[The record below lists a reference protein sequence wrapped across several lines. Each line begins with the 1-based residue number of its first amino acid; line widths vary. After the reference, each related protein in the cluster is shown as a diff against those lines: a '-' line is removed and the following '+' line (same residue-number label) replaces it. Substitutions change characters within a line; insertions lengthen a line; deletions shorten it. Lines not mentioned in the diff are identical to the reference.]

1 MYVTVGVVQ
10 GIIVTAGDIF
20 LPGVQCT
27 NPAALILT
35 GAVCSFVY
43 VNIIYALSLTFKHIG
58 KALCVI
64 LVILQIPGSS
74 GTYPIEMTPAFFQNL
89 HPLLPF
95 TYGVTAMRE
104 CIAGMY
110 GSTYIHNLLI
120 LLLYVPISLLI
131 GLGIRPL
138 LSGLN
143 RLFDQKLAET
153 ELMIGETPT
162 EVVGKK
168 IQIGFLAILIVPLI
182 FLILMFSL
190 DSKLVCL
197 VLWILSIILIATWL
211 IIVEYLHSAF
221 ANQQKLAGMSFNEM
235 LESFRKKEED

>member
-1 MYVTVGVVQ
+1 
-10 GIIVTAGDIF
+10 
-20 LPGVQCT
+20 
-27 NPAALILT
+27 
-35 GAVCSFVY
+35 
-43 VNIIYALSLTFKHIG
+43 
-58 KALCVI
+58 
-64 LVILQIPGSS
+64 
-74 GTYPIEMTPAFFQNL
+74 MTPAFFQNL

-168 IQIGFLAILIVPLI
+168 IQLSMLLSASLSQEELQIQTASKAQAFEKNYQKMIKIGFLAILIVPLI

-211 IIVEYLHSAF
+211 IIVEYLHSEF